1 MPAVATLTDNASTKA
16 FSAPAGTL
24 GIQVWNKSAT
34 ELRLR
39 VDQTAGGSGASEG
52 VPIPAASGSTPSY
65 YTRYFAQP
73 LRNEVDIHIFQNSG
87 SNITADVGYELLL
100 H

>member
-1 MPAVATLTDNASTKA
+1 MPAVATLTNNTSVKA
-16 FSAPAGTL
+16 FTVPAGTL
-24 GIQVWNKSAT
+24 GIALWNKSAA

-39 VDQTAGGSGASEG
+39 VNQTATGSGAGEG

-73 LRNEVDIHIFQNSG
+73 LRQAVDIQIFQNSG
-87 SNITADVGYELLL
+87 SDITSGVGYDLLL